1 METLQDGELA
11 SYFTGLSCDSAKVV
25 LKHENS
31 EAFEKMEVDASQ
43 SSAAGVGRPLIPV
56 IFSHGLSSNR
66 TMHSGTCRD
75 LASHGYIVFAL
86 DHMDLTS
93 SYYETPDG

>member
-1 METLQDGELA
+1 MDVE
-11 SYFTGLSCDSAKVV
+11 
-25 LKHENS
+25 
-31 EAFEKMEVDASQ
+31 SQ
-43 SSAAGVGRPLIPV
+43 RGVPLIPV

-86 DHMDLTS
+86 DHMDKTS
-93 SYYETPDG
+93 SYYETQDGQGVYYCNKVQSHDLEFRQQQLDQRAKEMRALIDELSNPE

>member
-1 METLQDGELA
+1 ME
-11 SYFTGLSCDSAKVV
+11 V
-25 LKHENS
+25 ENS
-31 EAFEKMEVDASQ
+31 KLSENSSQ
-43 SSAAGVGRPLIPV
+43 SNQLIPV

-75 LASHGYIVFAL
+75 MASFGYIVFAL

-93 SYYETPDG
+93 SYFETADGKGVYYCNKKEAHDLEYR

>member
-1 METLQDGELA
+1 MSGETI
-11 SYFTGLSCDSAKVV
+11 SKRHSAFQ
-25 LKHENS
+25 N
-31 EAFEKMEVDASQ
+31 MEVEANSGK
-43 SSAAGVGRPLIPV
+43 ALTPV

-75 LASHGYIVFAL
+75 LASHGYIVFAP

-93 SYYETPDG
+93 SYYETADGQGFYYCNKRDSHDLEYRRGQLELRV